1 MMGKLWAN
9 WRQRSLRERRLMLV
23 LLSTV
28 MAAGLWLMVWQP
40 LQQAIANQQQRQQQ
54 LRLQWRQLQ
63 QISPQPAVNGDL
75 RQLLEKTI
83 AEQGLTL
90 RGTTEQQGQIR
101 VELAVANAEDVL
113 RWLDQV
119 ESRGGIR
126 VMELQLQ
133 SSLPPDGRV
142 RAGTLLLE
150 RQ

>member
-1 MMGKLWAN
+1 MMGQLWAK
-9 WRQRSLRERRLMLV
+9 WRQRSLRERRLVLV

-75 RQLLEKTI
+75 RQLLEKTT

-90 RGTTEQQGQIR
+90 RGMTEQQGQIR
-101 VELAVANAEDVL
+101 LELAVANADDVL
-113 RWLDQV
+113 RWLDQM
-119 ESRGGIR
+119 ESRSGIR
-126 VMELQLQ
+126 VMELRLQ

-142 RAGTLLLE
+142 QVGTLLLE